1 MKNLVRVVSCV
12 LLVAMLSV
20 AVFADSFTAS
30 VTQKDAPVVTK
41 SAEVVAA
48 DGTKVEVKASDIK
61 VESVAAKDMTP
72 EVKAELDKA
81 YDVIAK
87 AESLEKAVPE
97 LKTVLEEAK
106 IDVPV
111 ANLVVRDLVNVSVSE
126 DVAKLLET
134 EGTTITVS
142 FKLDVKEGTT
152 VVVMRF
158 VDGKWVPVAL
168 ENVTVNK
175 DGTVDVKLDGVGPI
189 AFLVEN
195 KYAFLPSTQGGL
207 ARLECCFSFLRLP
220 TKPGSCRAYLRSR
233 NGSVHCPVHRGS
245 P

>member
-158 VDGKWVPVAL
+158 VDGKWIPLAL

-195 KYAFLPSTQGGL
+195 K
-207 ARLECCFSFLRLP
+207 
-220 TKPGSCRAYLRSR
+220 
-233 NGSVHCPVHRGS
+233 
-245 P
+245 

>member
-12 LLVAMLSV
+12 MLVAALSM
-20 AVFADSFTAS
+20 AVFADSFTPS
-30 VTQKDAPVVTK
+30 VTQKEAPAVAKT
-41 SAEVVAA
+41 AEVVAA
-48 DGTKVEVKASDIK
+48 DGSKTEVKAADIK
-61 VESVAAKDMTP
+61 VVSVGSKTVTA

-87 AESLEKAVPE
+87 AGSLEKAVPE

-106 IDVPV
+106 VTVPV
-111 ANLVVRDLVNVSVSE
+111 ANLVVRDLVNVSVPD
-126 DVAKLLET
+126 DVAKLFET
-134 EGTTITVS
+134 EGTTITVN

-158 VDGKWVPVAL
+158 VDGKWVPLAL

-175 DGTVDVKLDGVGPI
+175 DGSVDVKLDGVGPI

-195 KYAFLPSTQGGL
+195 K
-207 ARLECCFSFLRLP
+207 
-220 TKPGSCRAYLRSR
+220 
-233 NGSVHCPVHRGS
+233 
-245 P
+245 

>member
-12 LLVAMLSV
+12 MLVAALSM
-20 AVFADSFTAS
+20 AVFADSFTPS
-30 VTQKDAPVVTK
+30 VTQKEAPAVAKT
-41 SAEVVAA
+41 AEVVAA
-48 DGTKVEVKASDIK
+48 DGSKTEVKAADIK
-61 VESVAAKDMTP
+61 VVSAGSKTVTA

-87 AESLEKAVPE
+87 AGSLEKAVPE

-106 IDVPV
+106 VTVPV
-111 ANLVVRDLVNVSVSE
+111 ANLVVRDMVNVSVPD
-126 DVAKLLET
+126 DVAKLFET
-134 EGTTITVS
+134 EGTAITVN

-158 VDGKWVPVAL
+158 VDGKWVPLAL

-175 DGTVDVKLDGVGPI
+175 DGSVDVKLDGVGPI

-195 KYAFLPSTQGGL
+195 K
-207 ARLECCFSFLRLP
+207 
-220 TKPGSCRAYLRSR
+220 
-233 NGSVHCPVHRGS
+233 
-245 P
+245 

>member
-12 LLVAMLSV
+12 MLVAALSM
-20 AVFADSFTAS
+20 AVFADSFTPS
-30 VTQKDAPVVTK
+30 VTQKEAPAVAKT
-41 SAEVVAA
+41 AEVVAA
-48 DGTKVEVKASDIK
+48 DGSKTEVKAADIK
-61 VESVAAKDMTP
+61 VVSVGSKTVTA

-81 YDVIAK
+81 YDVISK
-87 AESLEKAVPE
+87 AGSLEKAVPE

-106 IDVPV
+106 VTVPV
-111 ANLVVRDLVNVSVSE
+111 ANLVVRDLVNVSVPD
-126 DVAKLLET
+126 DVAKLFET
-134 EGTTITVS
+134 EGTTITVN

-158 VDGKWVPVAL
+158 VDGKWVPLAL

-195 KYAFLPSTQGGL
+195 K
-207 ARLECCFSFLRLP
+207 
-220 TKPGSCRAYLRSR
+220 
-233 NGSVHCPVHRGS
+233 
-245 P
+245 

>member
-12 LLVAMLSV
+12 MLVAALSM
-20 AVFADSFTAS
+20 AVFADSFTPS
-30 VTQKDAPVVTK
+30 VTQKEAPAVAKNAV
-41 SAEVVAA
+41 VVAA
-48 DGTKVEVKASDIK
+48 DGSKTEVKAADIK
-61 VESVAAKDMTP
+61 VVSAGSKTVTA

-87 AESLEKAVPE
+87 ADSLEKAVPE

-106 IDVPV
+106 VTVPV
-111 ANLVVRDLVNVSVSE
+111 ANLVVRDLVNVSVPD
-126 DVAKLLET
+126 DVAKLFET
-134 EGTTITVS
+134 EGTTITVN

-158 VDGKWVPVAL
+158 VDGKWVPLAL

-175 DGTVDVKLDGVGPI
+175 DGSVDVKLDGVGPI

-195 KYAFLPSTQGGL
+195 K
-207 ARLECCFSFLRLP
+207 
-220 TKPGSCRAYLRSR
+220 
-233 NGSVHCPVHRGS
+233 
-245 P
+245 

>member
-12 LLVAMLSV
+12 MLVAALSV
-20 AVFADSFTAS
+20 AVFADSFTPS
-30 VTQKDAPVVTK
+30 VTQKEAPAVAKT
-41 SAEVVAA
+41 AEVVAA
-48 DGTKVEVKASDIK
+48 DGSKTEVKAADIK
-61 VESVAAKDMTP
+61 VVSVGSKTVTA

-87 AESLEKAVPE
+87 AGSLEKAVPE

-106 IDVPV
+106 VTVPV
-111 ANLVVRDLVNVSVSE
+111 ANLVVRDLVNVSVPD
-126 DVAKLLET
+126 DVAKLFET
-134 EGTTITVS
+134 EGTTITVN

-158 VDGKWVPVAL
+158 VDGKWVPLAL

-175 DGTVDVKLDGVGPI
+175 DGSVDVKLDGVGPI

-195 KYAFLPSTQGGL
+195 K
-207 ARLECCFSFLRLP
+207 
-220 TKPGSCRAYLRSR
+220 
-233 NGSVHCPVHRGS
+233 
-245 P
+245 

>member
-12 LLVAMLSV
+12 MLVAALSM
-20 AVFADSFTAS
+20 AVFADSFTPS
-30 VTQKDAPVVTK
+30 VTQKEAPAVAKT
-41 SAEVVAA
+41 AEVVAA
-48 DGTKVEVKASDIK
+48 DGSKTEVKAADIK
-61 VESVAAKDMTP
+61 VVSVGSKTVTA

-87 AESLEKAVPE
+87 AGSLEKAVPE

-106 IDVPV
+106 VTVPV
-111 ANLVVRDLVNVSVSE
+111 ANLVVRDMVNVSVPD
-126 DVAKLLET
+126 DVAKLFET
-134 EGTTITVS
+134 EGTTITVN

-158 VDGKWVPVAL
+158 VDGKWVPLAL

-175 DGTVDVKLDGVGPI
+175 DGSVDVKLDGVGPI

-195 KYAFLPSTQGGL
+195 K
-207 ARLECCFSFLRLP
+207 
-220 TKPGSCRAYLRSR
+220 
-233 NGSVHCPVHRGS
+233 
-245 P
+245 

>member
-158 VDGKWVPVAL
+158 VDGKWVPLAL
-168 ENVTVNK
+168 KNVTVNK

-195 KYAFLPSTQGGL
+195 K
-207 ARLECCFSFLRLP
+207 
-220 TKPGSCRAYLRSR
+220 
-233 NGSVHCPVHRGS
+233 
-245 P
+245 

>member
-12 LLVAMLSV
+12 MLVAALSM
-20 AVFADSFTAS
+20 AVFADSFTPS
-30 VTQKDAPVVTK
+30 VTQKEAPAVAKT
-41 SAEVVAA
+41 AEVVAA
-48 DGTKVEVKASDIK
+48 DGSKTEVKAADIK
-61 VESVAAKDMTP
+61 VVSAGSKTVTA

-87 AESLEKAVPE
+87 AGSLEKAVPE

-106 IDVPV
+106 VTVPV
-111 ANLVVRDLVNVSVSE
+111 ANLVVRDMVNVSVPD
-126 DVAKLLET
+126 DVDKLFET
-134 EGTTITVS
+134 EGTTITVN

-158 VDGKWVPVAL
+158 VDGKWVPLAL

-175 DGTVDVKLDGVGPI
+175 DGSVDVKLDGVGPI

-195 KYAFLPSTQGGL
+195 K
-207 ARLECCFSFLRLP
+207 
-220 TKPGSCRAYLRSR
+220 
-233 NGSVHCPVHRGS
+233 
-245 P
+245 

>member
-1 MKNLVRVVSCV
+1 M
-12 LLVAMLSV
+12 
-20 AVFADSFTAS
+20 
-30 VTQKDAPVVTK
+30 TK

-97 LKTVLEEAK
+97 LKTVLKEAK
-106 IDVPV
+106 I
-111 ANLVVRDLVNVSVSE
+111 ST
-126 DVAKLLET
+126 LEP
-134 EGTTITVS
+134 S
-142 FKLDVKEGTT
+142 A
-152 VVVMRF
+152 VVMRF
-158 VDGKWVPVAL
+158 ADGKWVPLAL

-195 KYAFLPSTQGGL
+195 K
-207 ARLECCFSFLRLP
+207 
-220 TKPGSCRAYLRSR
+220 
-233 NGSVHCPVHRGS
+233 
-245 P
+245 

>member
-12 LLVAMLSV
+12 MLVAALSM
-20 AVFADSFTAS
+20 AVFADSFTPS
-30 VTQKDAPVVTK
+30 VTQKEAPAVAKT
-41 SAEVVAA
+41 AEVVAA
-48 DGTKVEVKASDIK
+48 DGSKTEVKAADIK
-61 VESVAAKDMTP
+61 VVSAGSKTVTA

-87 AESLEKAVPE
+87 AGSLEKAVPE

-106 IDVPV
+106 VTVSV
-111 ANLVVRDLVNVSVSE
+111 ANLVVRDLVNVSVPD
-126 DVAKLLET
+126 DVAKLFET
-134 EGTTITVS
+134 EGTTITVN

-158 VDGKWVPVAL
+158 VDGKWVPLAL

-175 DGTVDVKLDGVGPI
+175 DGSVDVKLDGVGPI

-195 KYAFLPSTQGGL
+195 K
-207 ARLECCFSFLRLP
+207 
-220 TKPGSCRAYLRSR
+220 
-233 NGSVHCPVHRGS
+233 
-245 P
+245 